1 MLKADVVGQDH
12 VRCIFGDGGGNTR
25 LKGIAFRVL
34 DARAARDGQALLSSQ
49 GAGFHLAGHLRADRW
64 QGRNGV
70 QLMID
75 DAAVAR

>member
-1 MLKADVVGQDH
+1 
-12 VRCIFGDGGGNTR
+12 VRCIFSDGGASTR

-34 DARAARDGQALLSSQ
+34 GAPRLQEIGKALLSSQ
-49 GAGFHLAGHLRADRW
+49 GSGFHIAGHLRADTW
-64 QGRNGV
+64 QGRTDV